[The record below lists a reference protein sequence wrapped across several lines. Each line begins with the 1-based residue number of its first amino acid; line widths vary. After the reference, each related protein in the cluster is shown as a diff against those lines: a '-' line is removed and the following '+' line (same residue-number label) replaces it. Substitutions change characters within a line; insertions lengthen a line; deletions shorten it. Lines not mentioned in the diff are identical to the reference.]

1 MMTANTRQP
10 LDDFLDQRIRDAG
23 ISSTALVFTFF
34 CDVVTQHG
42 CEIWLGNVIRAL
54 APLGISERLTRTAVY
69 RLVQDGWLE
78 SRKHGRR
85 SYYRLT
91 RTGENYYQRAASRIY
106 ASAKPGWDGSWTLL
120 FTSMVAA
127 EKRDALQR
135 GLSWLGYGRL
145 GAGVFALPRNEGAVL
160 DHLLEDLDLQGG
172 IVRMQAQADDAES
185 MQQLVLAR
193 WKLDE
198 LRQRYREFNSRYS
211 RASKIL
217 DGKVEPPAHSQL
229 LLRIL
234 LIHEYRKIL
243 LNDPELPA
251 DMLPADW
258 EAFDAQALTGR
269 IYRRLAVSTSRW
281 AQLELFDRDSHE
293 KPCAEVVPE
302 RFPLPEH

>member
-1 MMTANTRQP
+1 MTAGTIHP
-10 LDDFLDQRIRDAG
+10 LDHFLTRRMRNAG
-23 ISSTALVFTFF
+23 ISSTSLVFTFF

-42 CEIWLGNVIRAL
+42 GEIWLGSVIRAL
-54 APLGISERLTRTAVY
+54 VPLGISERLTRTAVF

-91 RTGENYYQRAASRIY
+91 RTGENYYQRAANRIY
-106 ASAKPGWDGSWTLL
+106 ASSKPGWDGDWTLL
-120 FTSMVAA
+120 FTSLVPA
-127 EKRDALQR
+127 EKRDALHR

-145 GAGVFALPRNEGAVL
+145 GAGVFALPRDERAPL
-160 DHLLEDLDLQGG
+160 DQLLEDLDLQDGV
-172 IVRMQAQADDAES
+172 VRMQAHADDADS

-193 WKLDE
+193 WQLDA
-198 LRQRYREFNSRYS
+198 LRQNYREFNACYR
-211 RASKIL
+211 RANKIL
-217 DGKVEPPAHSQL
+217 ERESAPPAHSLL

-258 EAFDAQALTGR
+258 EAFDAQALTAR
-269 IYRRLAVSTSRW
+269 LYRRLVESTGRW
-281 AQLELFDRDSHE
+281 AQLELFKTDGNEQSYTRTI
-293 KPCAEVVPE
+293 AG
-302 RFPLPEH
+302 RFPVP